1 MPGREDEIQ
10 VAAQVQRAY
19 ANALLA
25 GNPHDAERIIRDA
38 VDAGLGEALLDDEV
52 IRPALVLVGDLWA
65 DGRLSVAEEHL
76 ATAICR
82 HVVAILRDLFRL
94 QRERTTH
101 RVLLAAAEG
110 ERHVVGL
117 EMAAS
122 ILEHAGYDV
131 RHFGAD
137 LPVDDLGLAVEIHDP
152 SVVGFTTATARTAL
166 HLPRAFDTIRTRDP
180 RIGIVAGGRGVD
192 EAWATAWD
200 VVICH
205 HVSDAVDRVDALVR
219 RAAHN

>member
-1 MPGREDEIQ
+1 MPRRDDEMQ
-10 VAAQVQRAY
+10 VAAEVQRAY
-19 ANALLA
+19 ADAVLT
-25 GNPHDAERIIRDA
+25 GRPHDAERVIRDA
-38 VDAGLGEALLDDEV
+38 IDAGLGEALLDDEV

-76 ATAICR
+76 ATAISR

-94 QRERTTH
+94 ERERGTH
-101 RVLLAAAEG
+101 RVVLAAVQG
-110 ERHVVGL
+110 EQHVLGL

-122 ILEHAGYDV
+122 LIEHAGYDV

-137 LPVDDLGLAVEIHDP
+137 VPIEDLGRAVTIHDP
-152 SVVGFTTATARTAL
+152 AVVGFTSATERTAL
-166 HLPRAFDTIRTRDP
+166 TLPLAFHAVREHRP
-180 RIGIVAGGRGVD
+180 GVGIIVGGGGVD

-200 VVICH
+200 VVVCS
-205 HVSDAVDRVDALVR
+205 HVADAVDQVDALVK

>member
-1 MPGREDEIQ
+1 VPRRDDDIQ

-19 ANALLA
+19 ADALLA
-25 GNPHDAERIIRDA
+25 GDPHDAELVVRDA
-38 VDAGLGEALLDDEV
+38 VDGGLGEALLDDEV
-52 IRPALVLVGDLWA
+52 IRPALALVGDLWA

-76 ATAICR
+76 ATAISR

-94 QRERTTH
+94 QRERRTH

-110 ERHVVGL
+110 EQHVLGL

-122 ILEHAGYDV
+122 LIEHGGYDV
-131 RHFGAD
+131 RQFGAD
-137 LPVDDLGLAVEIHDP
+137 LPVEDLGLAIEIHEP
-152 SVVGFTTATARTAL
+152 AVVGFTTATERTAL
-166 HLPRAFDTIRTRDP
+166 NLPAAFAAVRERSP
-180 RIGIVAGGRGVD
+180 HMGILVGGRGVD

-200 VVICH
+200 VVVCR
-205 HVSDAVDRVDALVR
+205 HVADAVDRVDALVR